1 MLCPSLLLRTLS
13 EKHAGVI
20 LRKTE
25 KYVIDLCGFY
35 SQVNGFLLQDNL
47 FWFCPFREFM
57 IIMIPF
63 SPGFLL
69 VNMIGWLDRV
79 WIGCCWLIGCFVL
92 GLVDSFNCWLQCY
105 AKKSIHTNE
114 IPV

>member
-1 MLCPSLLLRTLS
+1 MEGDRLCPCLLLRKLS

-47 FWFCPFREFM
+47 F
-57 IIMIPF
+57 
-63 SPGFLL
+63 LAL
-69 VNMIGWLDRV
+69 
-79 WIGCCWLIGCFVL
+79 
-92 GLVDSFNCWLQCY
+92 SF
-105 AKKSIHTNE
+105 
-114 IPV
+114 